1 MAGRVAAHPPNP
13 NKTPVDPMEEDTME
27 PLSSGK
33 NLSHGRSSVVRGIN
47 LFVFVVARP
56 VARPRYSSFLFLSSR
71 GHPTLPLLSSFPSGC
86 CSFPFNG
93 RCSEPQKMEFASF
106 FNEGKED
113 KNKKEKKRDEEEKRS
128 KNVVLCGLNRDLGG
142 GGEIIVELLTAN

>member
-1 MAGRVAAHPPNP
+1 
-13 NKTPVDPMEEDTME
+13 MEEDTVE

-33 NLSHGRSSVVRGIN
+33 NLSHGRSSVVVRGIN

-56 VARPRYSSFLFLSSR
+56 VARPCYSSFLFLSSR

-106 FNEGKED
+106 FSGKEVD
-113 KNKKEKKRDEEEKRS
+113 KNKKKKKGKEEKRV
-128 KNVVLCGLNRDLGG
+128 KMLFYAD
-142 GGEIIVELLTAN
+142 